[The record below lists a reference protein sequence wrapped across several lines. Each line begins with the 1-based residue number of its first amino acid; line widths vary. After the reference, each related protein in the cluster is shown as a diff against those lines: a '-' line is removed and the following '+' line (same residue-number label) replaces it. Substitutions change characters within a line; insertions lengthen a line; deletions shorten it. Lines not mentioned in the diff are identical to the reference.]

1 VKDSTKK
8 NRFFNL
14 TLKIITTLFVIII
27 VRVFFL
33 TVIEPDNTK
42 EYNDPQ
48 VAEEV
53 VRGTILDANNKILA
67 IEVPYYSCSFR
78 VDKISNLEE
87 IATICSPYLEMSVED
102 IMEIAENYQ
111 LQALIKN
118 RINDDLVESFIQEIS
133 DRKLSDLVKIEKKN
147 GRDYID
153 NFHACQTIGFVGA
166 DNMGLEGIEYTMD
179 DYLSPAPRL
188 NEEITYGDDVQLTLD
203 MDIQYLV
210 DLEVQRIN
218 KNFDPESIV
227 AIVLDA
233 KNGDILAMTSYPW
246 YDLNDFASSNSDER
260 QNKAISMLYE
270 PGSVFKIFSLSLL
283 LELDQADFDTP
294 FICDGSY
301 TFTEQ
306 GVPIT
311 IKCTHSHG
319 TVLPETMLKVSCN
332 GAISSWAL
340 QTDSDDY
347 FEKLNQ
353 LGFNSKIDL
362 PMNGIARSRISDPSL
377 WSIRSK
383 PTISFGQ
390 EMSTTALSIVSA
402 ATAIANNGTL
412 IKPHIIKSIKDNDGN
427 VIQSREIEY
436 GDNVFSAEVSK
447 RVLEGMKEA
456 TEEGGTAT
464 KTAIDNLEVGSKTG
478 TAQLFNSVTKSY
490 EDGGVLASTLS
501 IVPLDEP
508 KYIIYFAAK
517 APSKG
522 SIWGSNIA
530 GPAIHGILEG
540 LISQN
545 KLTLNQD

>member
-1 VKDSTKK
+1 MDSTKK
-8 NRFFNL
+8 NKFFNL
-14 TLKIITTLFVIII
+14 TLKIITALFIIII

-33 TVIEPDNTK
+33 TAFNNEKVK
-42 EYNDPQ
+42 EYNDPK
-48 VAEEV
+48 VANKV
-53 VRGTILDANNKILA
+53 VRGTILDTNNKILA

-78 VDKISNLEE
+78 VDKISNIEE
-87 IATICSPYLEMSVED
+87 IATLCAPYLEMSVS
-102 IMEIAENYQ
+102 EIIEKASKYQ
-111 LQALIKN
+111 LQALIKS
-118 RINDDLVESFIQEIS
+118 RIDDNLVEPFREKIIEL
-133 DRKLSDLVKIEKKN
+133 KLSNIVKIEKKN

-153 NFHACQTIGFVGA
+153 NFHACQTIGFVGG
-166 DNMGLEGIEYTMD
+166 NNKGLEGIEYTMD

-203 MDIQYLV
+203 MDIQYLL
-210 DLEVQRIN
+210 DLEVQKIN
-218 KNFDPESIV
+218 RNFNPESIV
-227 AIVLDA
+227 AMVLDA

-246 YDLNDFASSNSDER
+246 YDLNNFKNSTSDEK
-260 QNKAISMLYE
+260 QNKAVGMLYE

-283 LELDQADFDTP
+283 LELDQADFKTP
-294 FICDGSY
+294 FICDGSF
-301 TFTEQ
+301 TFTEK

-319 TVLPETMLKVSCN
+319 TVLPESMLKVSCN
-332 GAISSWAL
+332 GAISNWAL
-340 QTDSDDY
+340 QTNSVDF

-362 PMNGIARSRISDPSL
+362 PLNGISRSRISNPSL

-402 ATAIANNGTL
+402 ATAIANEGTL
-412 IKPHIIKSIKDNDGN
+412 IKPQIIKSIKDNNGN
-427 VIQSREIEY
+427 IIKQREVEY
-436 GDNVFSAEVSK
+436 GNKVFSSSVCDT
-447 RVLEGMKEA
+447 VLEGMRQA
-456 TEEGGTAT
+456 TQKGGTAT
-464 KTAIDNLEVGSKTG
+464 KTAIENLNVGSKTG
-478 TAQLFNSVTKSY
+478 TAQLYNTKTKSY

-501 IVPLDEP
+501 IVPIEDP

-517 APSKG
+517 APTKG

-530 GPAIHGILEG
+530 GPAIHEILEG

-545 KLTLNQD
+545 KLTLNK

>member
-1 VKDSTKK
+1 MDSTKK

-14 TLKIITTLFVIII
+14 TLKIITTLFIIII

-33 TVIEPDNTK
+33 TIINNERVK
-42 EYNDPQ
+42 EYNDPK
-48 VAEEV
+48 VANEV
-53 VRGTILDANNKILA
+53 IRGTIVDANGRILA

-78 VDKISNLEE
+78 VDEISNLEE
-87 IATICSPYLEMSVED
+87 IATLCSPYLEMSVA
-102 IMEIAENYQ
+102 EIIKTANEYQ

-118 RINDDLVESFIQEIS
+118 RINDDLVEQFIKVIDNQN
-133 DRKLSDLVKIEKKN
+133 LSNIVKIENKS
-147 GRDYID
+147 GRDYVS

-166 DNMGLEGIEYTMD
+166 NNMGLEGIEYTMN

-188 NEEITYGDDVQLTLD
+188 KEEITYGDEVQLTLD
-203 MDIQYLV
+203 MDIQYLL
-210 DLEVQRIN
+210 DLEVQKIN
-218 KNFDPESIV
+218 RNFDPQSIV
-227 AIVLDA
+227 AMILDA
-233 KNGDILAMTSYPW
+233 NNGDILAMTSYPW
-246 YDLNDFASSNSDER
+246 YDLNDFQNSTSDEK
-260 QNKAISMLYE
+260 QNKAITMLYE

-283 LELDQADFDTP
+283 LELDQADFETP

-301 TFTEQ
+301 TFTEK

-311 IKCTHSHG
+311 IKCTHNHG
-319 TVLPETMLKVSCN
+319 TVTPESMLKVSCN
-332 GAISSWAL
+332 GAISNWAL
-340 QTDSDDY
+340 QTDSNEF
-347 FEKLNQ
+347 FEKLSQ
-353 LGFNSKIDL
+353 LGFDSKVDL
-362 PMNGIARSRISDPSL
+362 PLNGIARSRISDPSL

-427 VIQSREIEY
+427 IIKERKIEY
-436 GDNVFSAEVSK
+436 GNTVFSSSVCDI
-447 RVLEGMKEA
+447 VLDGMMQA
-456 TEEGGTAT
+456 TQEGGTAT
-464 KTAIDNLEVGSKTG
+464 KTAIENLNIGSKTG
-478 TAQLFNSVTKSY
+478 TAQLYNSETKSY

-501 IVPLDEP
+501 IVPLDNP

-517 APSKG
+517 APTKG

-545 KLTLNQD
+545 KLTLNN